1 MKTYVTVVGVVQH
14 KDKIL
19 LLKRTPKRRSSPNKW
34 QTVSGFVN
42 EHESVEDAV
51 LREVKEETG
60 LDGKIVDRGEIFIV
74 EDEWGRWI
82 SIPFL
87 VSVQSDKVKIDKKE
101 HTEYKWIKPENVSDY
116 DCVSGIDKDLRC
128 FSLI

>member
-87 VSVQSDKVKIDKKE
+87 VSVQSDKVEIDTKE
-101 HTEYKWIKPENVSDY
+101 HTEYVWIEPRDFVNY
-116 DCVSGIDKDLRC
+116 DCIKGMKEDLK
-128 FSLI
+128 SLGFL